1 MRYKKNMTN
10 NSDKRKR
17 FGIVIGSILFTA
29 VLAILVITFA
39 NAVAFT
45 KYPFAGFFFQPN
57 RYVSFT
63 ERNEWEGMKHGVKAL
78 DRLQSINNEKVS
90 NGTQA
95 LRKIQGMPKHS
106 TVKFEFL
113 TPEGNNKKVDLKLS
127 DFTTND
133 LLVTFFLPFL
143 IGLFFLVIGFVVF
156 LLNPLKKVAFI
167 NYLSA
172 LFIALF
178 YSTSLDSNTT
188 YWFYR
193 LFALYPLVG
202 ATAIHLILTIT
213 ASKFLKKHRV
223 AEFLP
228 YVVAGIIVALQQ
240 TFLYT
245 EYSAKLIYLVS
256 PIFLVGCVIMVLV
269 YLILYYFSTKDDVIS
284 RRKTRFYL
292 IAFGFGTII
301 PALWSITF
309 AFGKPLIS
317 LDWAIALSI
326 FYPIFTGYAITRE
339 DLFSLERIVRTSIE
353 YLLFTGLVVAAY
365 FVIVTI
371 SSMALQS
378 YVKSTPLIT
387 TILTILVIVVLTPF
401 RKRVQSFIDRTFY
414 PERYDVLE
422 KINEISSALLYVRD
436 RRTLGVIVSKKIS
449 ASLSLNNAGL
459 LYCSYD
465 GKSSYYTDY
474 NGTKQVELT
483 RHGLQRIFPKAGSIE
498 YSNEIFDAIPPR
510 ATRKEI
516 QELKDL
522 APMYFLPIGRE
533 RTRGLLVIG
542 PKRNIQSVFIHDDF
556 SFLQSLQP
564 QLEVALVN
572 AELHEQK
579 AEQERLATI
588 GEFSSVIIHEIKNPL
603 GIIKLSS
610 GTLKKRL
617 HEDPKAIEVLGFI
630 EEEVSRMNDTVSNFL
645 DYAKPKYPVK
655 RRYTMDELKAYIEN
669 LRPEFQKEQFNLI
682 LRIESSVNSIYID
695 PDHLKQMLLNLII
708 NAKEANPSDS
718 TIYIDVSKEDDNLEI
733 TVSDNGEG
741 IAEEHISKVF
751 DPFFTTK
758 EHGTGLGLSVTK
770 QLAKVNGGDV
780 RYKKH
785 NGLSVF
791 VISLPLVENAQ

>member
-228 YVVAGIIVALQQ
+228 YVVAGIIVTLQQ

-256 PIFLVGCVIMVLV
+256 PIFLVGCVI
-269 YLILYYFSTKDDVIS
+269 
-284 RRKTRFYL
+284 
-292 IAFGFGTII
+292 
-301 PALWSITF
+301 
-309 AFGKPLIS
+309 
-317 LDWAIALSI
+317 
-326 FYPIFTGYAITRE
+326 
-339 DLFSLERIVRTSIE
+339 
-353 YLLFTGLVVAAY
+353 
-365 FVIVTI
+365 
-371 SSMALQS
+371 
-378 YVKSTPLIT
+378 
-387 TILTILVIVVLTPF
+387 
-401 RKRVQSFIDRTFY
+401 
-414 PERYDVLE
+414 
-422 KINEISSALLYVRD
+422 
-436 RRTLGVIVSKKIS
+436 
-449 ASLSLNNAGL
+449 
-459 LYCSYD
+459 
-465 GKSSYYTDY
+465 
-474 NGTKQVELT
+474 
-483 RHGLQRIFPKAGSIE
+483 
-498 YSNEIFDAIPPR
+498 
-510 ATRKEI
+510 
-516 QELKDL
+516 
-522 APMYFLPIGRE
+522 
-533 RTRGLLVIG
+533 
-542 PKRNIQSVFIHDDF
+542 
-556 SFLQSLQP
+556 
-564 QLEVALVN
+564 
-572 AELHEQK
+572 
-579 AEQERLATI
+579 
-588 GEFSSVIIHEIKNPL
+588 
-603 GIIKLSS
+603 
-610 GTLKKRL
+610 
-617 HEDPKAIEVLGFI
+617 
-630 EEEVSRMNDTVSNFL
+630 
-645 DYAKPKYPVK
+645 
-655 RRYTMDELKAYIEN
+655 
-669 LRPEFQKEQFNLI
+669 
-682 LRIESSVNSIYID
+682 
-695 PDHLKQMLLNLII
+695 
-708 NAKEANPSDS
+708 
-718 TIYIDVSKEDDNLEI
+718 
-733 TVSDNGEG
+733 
-741 IAEEHISKVF
+741 
-751 DPFFTTK
+751 
-758 EHGTGLGLSVTK
+758 
-770 QLAKVNGGDV
+770 
-780 RYKKH
+780 
-785 NGLSVF
+785 
-791 VISLPLVENAQ
+791 